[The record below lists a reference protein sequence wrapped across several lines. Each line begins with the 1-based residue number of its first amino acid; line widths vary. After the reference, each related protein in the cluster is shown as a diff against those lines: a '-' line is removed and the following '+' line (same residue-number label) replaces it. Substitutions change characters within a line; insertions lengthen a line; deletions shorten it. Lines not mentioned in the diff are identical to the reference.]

1 MSLHNVMYVLS
12 GYDGRTCLTSV
23 ERYDDQAE
31 RWDYVA
37 SMNVGRS
44 FPGNLFRQF
53 LEIEIVTF

>member
-1 MSLHNVMYVLS
+1 MCRSGAGAVSLRNVMYVLS

-44 FPGNLFRQF
+44 FPG
-53 LEIEIVTF
+53 

>member
-1 MSLHNVMYVLS
+1 MCRSGAGAVSLRNVMYVLS

-44 FPGNLFRQF
+44 FPGKLVH
-53 LEIEIVTF
+53 E